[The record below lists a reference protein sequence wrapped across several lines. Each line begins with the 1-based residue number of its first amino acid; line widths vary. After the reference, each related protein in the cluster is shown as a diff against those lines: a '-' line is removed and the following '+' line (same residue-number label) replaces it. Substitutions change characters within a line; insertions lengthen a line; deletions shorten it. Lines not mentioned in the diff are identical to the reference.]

1 MPRLLLSRRAD
12 ELFRS
17 LPPGAQEALDSAF
30 LRLRTDPEAAGREL
44 RGRLKGTWRMREGE
58 YRVLY
63 KIRDNGHL
71 VVIESIRP
79 RYRAYR

>member
-17 LPPGAQEALDSAF
+17 LPSGAQEALDAAF
-30 LRLRTDPEAAGREL
+30 LRLRAHPEGAGSEL
-44 RGRLKGTWRMREGE
+44 RGRLRGTWRMREGE

-63 KIRDNGHL
+63 KIRDSGRL
-71 VVIESIRP
+71 VVVESIRL

>member
-1 MPRLLLSRRAD
+1 
-12 ELFRS
+12 
-17 LPPGAQEALDSAF
+17 
-30 LRLRTDPEAAGREL
+30 
-44 RGRLKGTWRMREGE
+44 MREGE